1 MSFFQE
7 NVLLIGLALGSGI
20 ALIWPMLSGGAA
32 GAVAISVTEAVLLM
46 SRNKPLVLDVR
57 DEAEFAQGY
66 IASAKNIPVANLAA
80 RVAELQK
87 HQDKP
92 VLVYCQSG
100 MRAKTACAILKG
112 QQFSQLRVL
121 SGGLNAWQEA
131 NMPVEKTPVKSAS
144 VKSIP
149 VKSTST
155 KKKEA

>member
-20 ALIWPMLSGGAA
+20 ALVWPMLSAGGA

-46 SRNKPLVLDVR
+46 NRNKPLILDVR
-57 DEAEFAQGY
+57 DEAEFLQGHLVG
-66 IASAKNIPVANLAA
+66 AKNIPVANLAA

-100 MRAKTACAILKG
+100 MRAKTAYAVLKA
-112 QQFSQLRVL
+112 QQFNQLRL
-121 SGGLNAWQEA
+121 LTGGLNAWQEA
-131 NMPVEKTPVKSAS
+131 NMPVEKLA
-144 VKSIP
+144 
-149 VKSTST
+149 T
-155 KKKEA
+155 KPSRSSKKEA